1 MKSFGIIS
9 IVALFIAIVA
19 ALNTFFVVDQRE
31 QALVLQVG
39 KAVQAYN
46 EPNLNDEVNEA
57 GLKMKIPF
65 IQSVVKYDRRNLGL
79 DIPDIEVYASNQEQ
93 LLVDAFVRWRIDDP
107 LAFYQ
112 TLNNMNRA
120 RQDLSGFT
128 ETAIRKAIANRL
140 PEDVI
145 SGQRAQLMDEIRE
158 DLRASV
164 NGQVGEEEGAAS
176 LGDLGISIIDVRIR
190 RADLPPDVS
199 ERVFERMNAAR
210 KQRAEQIRAE
220 GEERAKL
227 IRATAE
233 KERTVLLAQAN
244 EQSEKIRGE
253 GDAQRN
259 AIYAEAYE
267 KDEEFFRFQRA
278 LIACEK
284 AYTVGT
290 QIVVAP
296 DNMGLCDEFIRRARN
311 NGTPQR

>member
-1 MKSFGIIS
+1 MKSFGILS
-9 IVALFIAIVA
+9 IVALIIAAIA
-19 ALNTFFVVDQRE
+19 AMNTFFVVDQRE

-39 KAVQAYN
+39 AAKETYN
-46 EPNLNDEVNEA
+46 APGEDQA

-65 IQSVVKYDRRNLGL
+65 VQSVVKYDKRNLGL

-93 LLVDAFVRWRIDDP
+93 LLVDAFVRWRIDNP

-112 TLNNMNRA
+112 TLNNMTRANR
-120 RQDLSGFT
+120 DLSGFT

-145 SGQRAQLMDEIRE
+145 SGQRAELMDEIRS

-164 NGQVGEEEGAAS
+164 EGQAGAEEGDAS

-190 RADLPPDVS
+190 RADLPADVS

-210 KQRAEQIRAE
+210 QQRAEQIRAE

-244 EQSEKIRGE
+244 EQSEIIRGE
-253 GDAQRN
+253 GDAKRN
-259 AIYAEAYE
+259 EIYASAYE
-267 KDEEFFRFQRA
+267 KDPEFFRFQRA

-284 AYTVGT
+284 SYTKGT

>member
-1 MKSFGIIS
+1 MKSFGIVS
-9 IVALFIAIVA
+9 IVLVFVAAIA

-39 KAVQAYN
+39 RAVEAH
-46 EPNLNDEVNEA
+46 NDAGKDEA

-65 IQSVVKYDRRNLGL
+65 IQSVVKYDKRNLGL

-120 RQDLSGFT
+120 RRDLSGFT
-128 ETAIRKAIANRL
+128 ETAIRTAIAKRL

-145 SGQRAQLMDEIRE
+145 SGQRAELMEEIQT
-158 DLRASV
+158 DLKASV
-164 NGQVGEEEGAAS
+164 KGQAATDTS
-176 LGDLGISIIDVRIR
+176 ASIGDLGIEIIDVRIR

-199 ERVFERMNAAR
+199 VRVFDRMNAAR
-210 KQRAEQIRAE
+210 NQIAEQVRAE
-220 GEERAKL
+220 GDERAKL

-244 EQSEKIRGE
+244 EQSEIIRGE
-253 GDAQRN
+253 GDAKRN
-259 AIYAEAYE
+259 EIYAEAYE
-267 KDEEFFRFQRA
+267 KDAEFFRFQRA

-284 AYTVGT
+284 AYTKGT
-290 QIVVAP
+290 RIVVAP

>member
-9 IVALFIAIVA
+9 IVAVFIAIVA

-39 KAVQAYN
+39 AAKNTYN
-46 EPNLNDEVNEA
+46 APGTDQA

-65 IQSVVKYDRRNLGL
+65 IQSVVKYDKRNLGL

-93 LLVDAFVRWRIDDP
+93 LLVDAFVRWRIDNP

-145 SGQRAQLMDEIRE
+145 SGQRAELMDEIRE

-164 NGQVGEEEGAAS
+164 DGQVSEVEGVAS

-210 KQRAEQIRAE
+210 SQQAEKIRAE

-244 EQSEKIRGE
+244 EESEKIRGD

-259 AIYAEAYE
+259 AIYADAYE
-267 KDEEFFRFQRA
+267 KDAEFFRFQRA

-284 AYTVGT
+284 AYTKGT
-290 QIVVAP
+290 RIVVAP

-311 NGTPQR
+311 NGTPRN